1 MIQYDLPYDGKS
13 YILVIQNTLHVPSIV
28 NNLLPPFMLSE
39 TGVELNDKAKIHM
52 QDLTTDD
59 HMIIFSETGFKIP
72 LSLSGIF
79 SYFTTTKLTNNILQD
94 PSEVYIL
101 TPARWDPHSDVYTHN
116 EDNILDWEGNMK
128 ESKHRDKQ
136 LVLDEIPDDEVM
148 ASAMRGTKKT
158 QQTLLR

>member
-1 MIQYDLPYDGKS
+1 MIQYDSPYDGKS

-79 SYFTTTKLTNNILQD
+79 HTS
-94 PSEVYIL
+94 P
-101 TPARWDPHSDVYTHN
+101 
-116 EDNILDWEGNMK
+116 
-128 ESKHRDKQ
+128 
-136 LVLDEIPDDEVM
+136 
-148 ASAMRGTKKT
+148 
-158 QQTLLR
+158 QQS